1 MGPIWNK
8 AKIIIKCPVYFRG
21 ICKIR
26 RAPRSCKG
34 LYNLQKILN
43 NPRGGCGDFEGD
55 ATWKNEE
62 KEEYR
67 CETCHRRIS
76 QEEAVPSALWERV
89 RMRRAKAFAFLL
101 EFPDPLPLW
110 ERVG

>member
-34 LYNLQKILN
+34 LYNLQKIFN

-55 ATWKNEE
+55 ATWKNED

-67 CETCHRRIS
+67 CETCHRKIS
-76 QEEAVPSALWERV
+76 KEEYEEFNGLCRWCRGAPTQKGFPSPPG
-89 RMRRAKAFAFLL
+89 
-101 EFPDPLPLW
+101 FPKPF
-110 ERVG
+110 